1 MLGLSFHCFLKFC
14 WTLCLSCMRSR
25 VLSSTYHYII
35 ESDHSSRPW
44 VLVLLH
50 LFLLKI
56 CAIVSFSWFAKE
68 YVKRDRNWKTVVTWY
83 SIMLPKGLA
92 ELTCLIR
99 PKMGIV
105 SCPTLSIT
113 KLLNQQEAGCIH
125 LGSKR
130 SFLMRRRSVF
140 HHIYPPNSKKVW
152 CCIWWKVERPTF
164 VLVPLFCLP
173 KRKHCKQPVS

>member
-1 MLGLSFHCFLKFC
+1 MSNQQNSK
-14 WTLCLSCMRSR
+14 S
-25 VLSSTYHYII
+25 
-35 ESDHSSRPW
+35 
-44 VLVLLH
+44 LV
-50 LFLLKI
+50 
-56 CAIVSFSWFAKE
+56 S
-68 YVKRDRNWKTVVTWY
+68 Y
-83 SIMLPKGLA
+83 KGQA

-152 CCIWWKVERPTF
+152 FAFGERLRDQLLSQFHYF
-164 VLVPLFCLP
+164 VYQKENIANSLFHSQKNWMTSVSLNIM
-173 KRKHCKQPVS
+173 RTSTAEIDPVQNQNIKDKSSLS

>member
-1 MLGLSFHCFLKFC
+1 M
-14 WTLCLSCMRSR
+14 CLSTNSKEYEFLNYKWEKVRKKIKVYPPRSVKKWADQSFTCLTSVSFLHSSWSKSR
-25 VLSSTYHYII
+25 V
-35 ESDHSSRPW
+35 W
-44 VLVLLH
+44 QN
-50 LFLLKI
+50 
-56 CAIVSFSWFAKE
+56 C
-68 YVKRDRNWKTVVTWY
+68 
-83 SIMLPKGLA
+83 
-92 ELTCLIR
+92 TCLIQ

>member
-1 MLGLSFHCFLKFC
+1 MQNRLATTCLPVWFITMHFIKEEISQFSFLWALLDRCSMVCVNSLAKYSLNTLEQRQDWIQLECSWNPRVPCHEKSHCK
-14 WTLCLSCMRSR
+14 
-25 VLSSTYHYII
+25 SS
-35 ESDHSSRPW
+35 
-44 VLVLLH
+44 
-50 LFLLKI
+50 KI
-56 CAIVSFSWFAKE
+56 KC
-68 YVKRDRNWKTVVTWY
+68 
-83 SIMLPKGLA
+83 LA

>member
-1 MLGLSFHCFLKFC
+1 MAFLITFTEYSFQNLTTGGSTCAILYVTYVRGYPTHFAIHTIPYHTSKMPYFCKLTQNAFLKA
-14 WTLCLSCMRSR
+14 R
-25 VLSSTYHYII
+25 
-35 ESDHSSRPW
+35 
-44 VLVLLH
+44 
-50 LFLLKI
+50 
-56 CAIVSFSWFAKE
+56 
-68 YVKRDRNWKTVVTWY
+68 
-83 SIMLPKGLA
+83 A

-152 CCIWWKVERPTF
+152 CCIW
-164 VLVPLFCLP
+164 
-173 KRKHCKQPVS
+173 